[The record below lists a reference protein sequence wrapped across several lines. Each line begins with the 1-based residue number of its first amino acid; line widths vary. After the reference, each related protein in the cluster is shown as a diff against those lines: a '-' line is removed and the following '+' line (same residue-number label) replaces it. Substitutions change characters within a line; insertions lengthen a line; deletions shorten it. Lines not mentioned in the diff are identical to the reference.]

1 MRNPVVGYVTICA
14 HCAHEQYFAKEAE
27 ANAALAQHR
36 RHQPGHAVR
45 VTRVKNPG
53 RGKRQQSV

>member
-14 HCAHEQYFAKEAE
+14 HCMHEEYFTRQAA
-27 ANAALAQHR
+27 ANAALAQHQ
-36 RHQPGHAVR
+36 RHHPGHAVR

-53 RGKRQQSV
+53 RGRRRQSA